1 MKKATPFI
9 IFLVC
14 SLFFASCEY
23 FQPTDSPQNVARVN
37 DAFLTQKEIEK
48 IIPKNLSEDD
58 SIIFTQNYINRW
70 ATRQLLLE
78 GAKLNLPQKIQD
90 EYDKMVNDYRQEL
103 YAEAYKDIIVANK
116 MDTTI
121 SNRAIETYYEEHRT
135 NFTLKE
141 DLAKL
146 RFIQVAKD
154 YADKDKIIEQFKRY
168 NKEDREEIAD
178 DSFKFVTYSLMD
190 SVWVSAESLKKRIP
204 PLQSEEE
211 SDYLE
216 KEKYIERS
224 DSLSLYLIYVKDV
237 RLRNEQAPLSYAR
250 PTVKQI
256 LLNKRKLQF
265 AKEFEKDI
273 TKDALEN
280 DTFEIYK

>member
-1 MKKATPFI
+1 MSCD
-9 IFLVC
+9 FL
-14 SLFFASCEY
+14 
-23 FQPTDSPQNVARVN
+23 QPTDSPKNVARVN
-37 DAFLTQKEIEK
+37 DRFLTQEEIEK
-48 IIPKNLSEDD
+48 VIPKNLSEDD
-58 SIIFTQNYINRW
+58 SLVFARSYINRW

-78 GAKLNLPQKIQD
+78 GAKLNLPQKVQE

-103 YAEAYKDIIVANK
+103 YAVAYKDIIVANK

-121 SNRAIETYYEEHRT
+121 SDREIEVYFEEHRT

-146 RFIQVAKD
+146 RYIQVAKD
-154 YADKDKIIEQFKRY
+154 YADKDEIIEQFKRY
-168 NKEDREEIAD
+168 NKEDREDIED

-190 SVWVSAESLKKRIP
+190 SVWVSVDALKNRIP
-204 PLQSEEE
+204 PLKSEDE

-216 KEKYIERS
+216 KENYIERS

-256 LLNKRKLQF
+256 ILNKRKLQF

-280 DTFEIYK
+280 DKFEIYK